1 MYTPIQILL
10 LIYKN
15 KNKFGNIYT
24 FFSIFATEPKLIING
39 LQHDE
44 DSATFDAFIGNQAVD
59 VLKGGELKT
68 KIVYKV
74 KGYPTTGYL
83 KYDRSYGPTLQRVN
97 YSFT

>member
-1 MYTPIQILL
+1 MDLYL
-10 LIYKN
+10 KN
-15 KNKFGNIYT
+15 NADT
-24 FFSIFATEPKLIING
+24 SISSNPASWKLIING

-44 DSATFDAFIGNQAVD
+44 DSATFDASIGNQAVN

-68 KIVYKV
+68 NIVYSV